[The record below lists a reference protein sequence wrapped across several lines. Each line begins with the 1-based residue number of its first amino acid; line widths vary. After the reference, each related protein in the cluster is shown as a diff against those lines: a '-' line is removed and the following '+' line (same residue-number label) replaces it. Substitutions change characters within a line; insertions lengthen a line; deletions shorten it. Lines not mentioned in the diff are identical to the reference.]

1 VTTDHPEQ
9 TEEPPEPTVR
19 EIDLD
24 EALGLAVECQRNGRF
39 GDAGSLYRKILEL
52 VPGHPAATH
61 YSGILEQQQGRLEE
75 ATALLEKSLALD
87 PTQADWHANLAINL
101 QARDMF
107 DEAIAACRRA
117 VEIDP
122 GHANALS
129 NLGALLRAKGRVE
142 EAEEAYRA
150 AIRLNPDHIAAYMN
164 LGILLAAQH
173 RTQEAVWCY
182 CKVTTLNAHYP
193 PARRMLALAHIMVGE
208 VDKARRIYEE
218 TLAQDPDDPV
228 ARHMLAAC
236 SGADMPARASN
247 ACVSTL
253 FDGFAAN
260 FETRLAQLDYRAP
273 ALVEAMLAAS
283 GVRAEKA
290 LDVLDAGCGTGLC
303 GKLLSPYARR
313 LTGVDL
319 STGMLQLAAQKGVY
333 DELFHGEL
341 TAYLRANPGQF
352 DVIVSADTLVYFGA
366 LEEVASAAAAALR
379 EDGRLIFTVE
389 EWTDAEEHDEFTLKP
404 LGRYVHSQRYVER
417 AMGDVGLVPRVERS
431 ELRLE
436 GGAPVPGLV
445 VCATK
450 PAGGGVSYA

>member
-1 VTTDHPEQ
+1 MDRAEQ
-9 TEEPPEPTVR
+9 TGDPPPEPTVR
-19 EIDLD
+19 EIGLD
-24 EALGLAVECQRNGRF
+24 EALVLAVECQRNGRF
-39 GDAGSLYRKILEL
+39 EDAASLYRKILEL

-61 YSGILEQQQGRLEE
+61 YSGILAQQQGRLEE
-75 ATALLEKSLALD
+75 ATALLEESLALD

-117 VEIDP
+117 IEVDP

-164 LGILLAAQH
+164 LGILLAALR

-218 TLAQDPDDPV
+218 SLAQDPDDPV
-228 ARHMLAAC
+228 AKHMLAAC
-236 SGADMPARASN
+236 SGAEMPARASN
-247 ACVSTL
+247 ECVSTL

-273 ALVEAMLAAS
+273 ALVECIAGIVRGPGGEGARRAGRRLRHRPLWKAPLAVCTAADRGGPLNRHAAAGRPEG
-283 GVRAEKA
+283 GVRR
-290 LDVLDAGCGTGLC
+290 V
-303 GKLLSPYARR
+303 
-313 LTGVDL
+313 
-319 STGMLQLAAQKGVY
+319 
-333 DELFHGEL
+333 
-341 TAYLRANPGQF
+341 
-352 DVIVSADTLVYFGA
+352 
-366 LEEVASAAAAALR
+366 
-379 EDGRLIFTVE
+379 
-389 EWTDAEEHDEFTLKP
+389 
-404 LGRYVHSQRYVER
+404 
-417 AMGDVGLVPRVERS
+417 VPRRADGLPARAPRPVRRD
-431 ELRLE
+431 RL
-436 GGAPVPGLV
+436 G
-445 VCATK
+445 
-450 PAGGGVSYA
+450 